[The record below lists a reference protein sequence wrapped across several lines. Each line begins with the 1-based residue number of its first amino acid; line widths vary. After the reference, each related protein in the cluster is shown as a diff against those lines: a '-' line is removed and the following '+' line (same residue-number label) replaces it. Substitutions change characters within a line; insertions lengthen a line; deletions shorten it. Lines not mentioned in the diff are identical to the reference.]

1 MRRRRNDADTHA
13 LFEANRKRA
22 QEGPNVKDLSV
33 DEIFAVITREG
44 SRVFL
49 PMIENSIRRIV
60 REEIEAEFKRV
71 ADGLLQGL
79 QDLQITPYDFMKDA
93 SDDDGNDNIDD
104 DESKKDQETGSTEPI
119 SSSPDKAG
127 TRHYQSWSEEEDM
140 ALIGRMNRAMHA
152 GRAKES
158 VYREH
163 AEEFGRTPGS
173 VAWRW
178 NSVIKSKY
186 PELIEE

>member
-22 QEGPNVKDLSV
+22 QEGPSVKDLSV

-79 QDLQITPYDFMKDA
+79 QDLQVTPYDFMRDA
-93 SDDDGNDNIDD
+93 SDDDG
-104 DESKKDQETGSTEPI
+104 DESEKGQEVGSTEPI
-119 SSSPDKAG
+119 SSSPDKVE

>member
-93 SDDDGNDNIDD
+93 SDDDGDVDD
-104 DESKKDQETGSTEPI
+104 DEPEEHQSVGSTEPT
-119 SSSPDKAG
+119 SASPDESG
-127 TRHYQSWSEEEDM
+127 TRYYQSWSYEEDM
-140 ALIGRMNRAMHA
+140 ALIGRMNCAMHA

-173 VAWRW
+173 VSWRW

>member
-93 SDDDGNDNIDD
+93 DGDVDD
-104 DESKKDQETGSTEPI
+104 DEPEEHQGVGSTEPT
-119 SSSPDKAG
+119 SLSPDKAE

>member
-22 QEGPNVKDLSV
+22 QEGPSVKDLSV

-79 QDLQITPYDFMKDA
+79 QDLQITPYDFMKDV
-93 SDDDGNDNIDD
+93 SDDGGGDN
-104 DESKKDQETGSTEPI
+104 ESEKDQEVGSTEPI
-119 SSSPDKAG
+119 SSPSDKAG